1 MYIRKD
7 GKQTGRI
14 GVWLT
19 LMMLIYWVETQ
30 KLWASQ
36 KRGWCRRK
44 Y

>member
-30 KLWASQ
+30 KL
-36 KRGWCRRK
+36 
-44 Y
+44 